1 MINILTE
8 IPQIYVRRSGVW
20 NTDKGDVTI
29 EKSGEIFVKSKE
41 KTEFVKLIWKCD
53 KDISGKVLGDAYE
66 RSYADLEW
74 KEIDKS
80 GNMPWYFALDNGK
93 KVYLF
98 GVKTLAN
105 AMCFFK
111 CSKNEITLF
120 LDIRCGGEGVDLKGR
135 ILKAATLC
143 YMESEKNAFDALGDF
158 CALMCEN
165 PRYIKTPVFGGNDW
179 YCNYGENSYEKIIL
193 HAKRVVECT
202 PKNAPKPYMVIDD
215 GWQICSKNANVLDTQ
230 GPWKYANSKF
240 KDMKKLAQ
248 EITNLGAIPGLWYR
262 PLKTSE
268 YVPDDAYIHY
278 ISKSVALDPS
288 HPYCK
293 KMIEEDAK
301 TIASWGYKLIKFDFS
316 TYDMFGEYGKDF
328 DDTITP
334 DGWHFYDTSKTSCE
348 IVKDFYNLVRNSVG
362 EDVVLIGC
370 NTIGHLSAGIVDMH
384 RIGDDTSGYDWQ
396 RVVGYGVNTL
406 AFRLCQNKTFFT
418 ADADCVGIMG
428 KIDWQKNQK
437 WLDLLSKSSTALFV
451 SIHDDAYTDEVKNDI
466 KNAFEECVNSF
477 GKKLI
482 PLDWK
487 ENKIPQKWQWGD
499 KVIEYRWH

>member
-1 MINILTE
+1 
-8 IPQIYVRRSGVW
+8 
-20 NTDKGDVTI
+20 
-29 EKSGEIFVKSKE
+29 
-41 KTEFVKLIWKCD
+41 
-53 KDISGKVLGDAYE
+53 
-66 RSYADLEW
+66 
-74 KEIDKS
+74 
-80 GNMPWYFALDNGK
+80 
-93 KVYLF
+93 
-98 GVKTLAN
+98 
-105 AMCFFK
+105 
-111 CSKNEITLF
+111 
-120 LDIRCGGEGVDLKGR
+120 
-135 ILKAATLC
+135 
-143 YMESEKNAFDALGDF
+143 
-158 CALMCEN
+158 
-165 PRYIKTPVFGGNDW
+165 
-179 YCNYGENSYEKIIL
+179 
-193 HAKRVVECT
+193 
-202 PKNAPKPYMVIDD
+202 MVIDD

-334 DGWHFYDTSKTSCE
+334 DGWHFYDTSKTSAE

-418 ADADCVGIMG
+418 ADADCVGIMS